1 MTQSLGGEGKG
12 EGVKGAAMSAG
23 KSLFS
28 KGSPT
33 PPPSPDEIS
42 AYLGKQTIFE
52 GKMTF
57 EGVFRLDGKFEGE
70 IFESG
75 TLIVG
80 ETATIKGKV
89 GLDTIVINGL
99 MDGEINAKTR
109 VEIHSSGKVYG
120 NLSTPIL
127 IINEGG
133 IFEGHCKMETGIDKK
148 EDNLDSVSTKTD
160 YSLPPLTTTSTP
172 EG

>member
-1 MTQSLGGEGKG
+1 
-12 EGVKGAAMSAG
+12 MSAG

-28 KGSPT
+28 KTSSTASPA
-33 PPPSPDEIS
+33 SEEIS
-42 AYLGKQTIFE
+42 AYLGKQTFFE

-89 GLDTIVINGL
+89 GLDTIIINGL
-99 MDGEINAKTR
+99 VEGDVHARTR
-109 VEIHSSGKVYG
+109 VEIHSTGKVYG
-120 NLSTPIL
+120 TVLTPIL
-127 IINEGG
+127 TINEGG
-133 IFEGHCKMETGIDKK
+133 ILEGHCKMEGGPDRK
-148 EDNLDSVSTKTD
+148 EDALDLLSQKMD
-160 YSLPPLTTTSTP
+160 HPLTV
-172 EG
+172 